1 MKVLATLLA
10 SVGLVAAHGYVD
22 NATIGGQYYQM
33 LTVSQFYQPYM
44 DPYMGNN
51 KPQRVSRSIPG
62 NGPVENVD
70 SIDVQCNAG
79 SVPAPLHAPAAA
91 GSTVTLHWTLW
102 PDSHMGP
109 VITYMARCPDSGC
122 QNWSPGTSYVPR
134 CPNVV
139 RINANLSKGPS
150 GSKSSKVAYTI
161 PSCIRP
167 GYYLV
172 RHEIIALH
180 AAWAYPG
187 AQFYPGCHQLQV
199 TGGGSTNPTNL
210 VSFPGAYKSTD
221 PGVTY
226 DAYKEIETDMDLSIA
241 QAYTIPGPAVFTC

>member
-22 NATIGGQYYQM
+22 NATING
-33 LTVSQFYQPYM
+33 QFYDFYKPYM

-51 KPQRVSRSIPG
+51 APQRISRSIPG
-62 NGPVENVD
+62 NGPVENVN

-79 SVPAPLHAPAAA
+79 SVAAPLHAPAAA
-91 GSTVTLHWTLW
+91 GSTVTLRWTLW

-122 QNWSPGTSYVPR
+122 QNWSPGTSAVWFKIKQGGREGTSNNWAATPLMKAPTTYT
-134 CPNVV
+134 
-139 RINANLSKGPS
+139 
-150 GSKSSKVAYTI
+150 YTI
-161 PSCIRP
+161 PSCLKP

-199 TGGGSTNPTNL
+199 TGGGNTTPSSL
-210 VSFPGAYKSTD
+210 VAFPGAYKPTD

-226 DAYKEIETDMDLSIA
+226 DAYKGEFSYFPSQT
-241 QAYTIPGPAVFTC
+241 YTIPGPAVFSC